1 MVKKPLLKQKFI
13 FKSDE
18 QGQLYVPVYKKPAL
32 NESYYMKKDKKGHLK
47 VPNSNNDV
55 DRDSEEEEIGKAYL
69 NSKELDLNK
78 ECQCAA

>member
-1 MVKKPLLKQKFI
+1 
-13 FKSDE
+13 
-18 QGQLYVPVYKKPAL
+18 
-32 NESYYMKKDKKGHLK
+32 MKKDKKGHLK
-47 VPNSNNDV
+47 VPISNNVV